1 MFRSSA
7 LPSATV
13 LVRLAGPADGP
24 ALAEIYRPAVTDSV
38 ISFELDPPDAEEMVR
53 RVAYTLERTPWLVC
67 EVDGCVVGYAYAGRW
82 RDRPAYQWSVEVS
95 AYIREGAR
103 RMGVARTL
111 YTSLFAVLKLQGFRS
126 ALAGITLPNDASVGV
141 HTALGFKP
149 VGVYHKVGY
158 KYGAWHDTGWYE
170 REIAPHDLSPIAP
183 LNIHELYDTDPFRSA
198 IEAGAPSARG

>member
-1 MFRSSA
+1 M
-7 LPSATV
+7 LI
-13 LVRLAGPADGP
+13 RLACPSDGT

-38 ISFELDPPDAEEMVR
+38 ISFELDPPDEAEMMR

-67 EVDGCVVGYAYAGRW
+67 EIDGLVVGYAYGGRW

-95 AYIREGAR
+95 AYIHENAR
-103 RMGVARTL
+103 RMGVARAL

-170 REIAPHDLSPIAP
+170 RQIAPYDIVPPPPIPIGQLIDSDEFRDALASGLSRTA
-183 LNIHELYDTDPFRSA
+183 
-198 IEAGAPSARG
+198 